1 LSKRSGNSLIVK
13 IKASVAVATVV
24 SVIHVGAGLLLF
36 VIAVPTAVRLALLA
50 ALILSL
56 AHTLRQHAFR
66 RRPGAIVALRLNDDG
81 ELSIRHDEQE
91 PWSAAAIHSR
101 FVHRW
106 LVLLSLRVAGRRLPT
121 TLVVAADAIEA
132 DVFRRLRAALLAPP
146 RNPAA

>member
-1 LSKRSGNSLIVK
+1 
-13 IKASVAVATVV
+13 
-24 SVIHVGAGLLLF
+24 
-36 VIAVPTAVRLALLA
+36 
-50 ALILSL
+50 
-56 AHTLRQHAFR
+56 
-66 RRPGAIVALRLNDDG
+66 
-81 ELSIRHDEQE
+81 LSIRHDEQE
-91 PWSAAAIHSR
+91 PWSAVGIDSR